1 MSGVTVLSRGPQE
14 VLDTYKNQFS
24 QNPLAIL
31 LPPTFQQGFVPFSFE
46 YLIKTVR
53 EKIDRTKTSYC
64 LPLLINKVCICLLNN
79 VLLIGNNRLFLLTIG
94 EIWIESLIMD
104 NL

>member
-1 MSGVTVLSRGPQE
+1 MIGVTVLSRGPQE

-46 YLIKTVR
+46 YLIKTAR
-53 EKIDRTKTSYC
+53 EKIDRNQNLLLLTHINKHNLY
-64 LPLLINKVCICLLNN
+64 LPL
-79 VLLIGNNRLFLLTIG
+79 
-94 EIWIESLIMD
+94 E
-104 NL
+104 